1 MDTQTQSAP
10 TPVAGFEFTA
20 ETPVALTDRALGKV
34 KEALEQQKLDGHC
47 LRVAVIG
54 GGCSGF
60 NYDLDLVREA
70 KPEDLTYDLA
80 GVKVAVDKMSARFL
94 DGTVIDFVESLQG
107 AGFKFLNP
115 KAKSTCGCG
124 SSFSA

>member
-1 MDTQTQSAP
+1 METQTPVA
-10 TPVAGFEFTA
+10 PVAGFEFTP
-20 ETPVALTDRALGKV
+20 ETPVGLTDRALDKV

-47 LRVAVIG
+47 LRVAVVG

-60 NYDLDLVREA
+60 NYDLDLVKEA
-70 KPEDLTYDLA
+70 KPTDLTYELN
-80 GVKVAVDKMSARFL
+80 GLTVAVDQMSARFL
-94 DGTVIDFVESLQG
+94 DGTVVDFVETLQG

>member
-1 MDTQTQSAP
+1 METQTSAA
-10 TPVAGFEFTA
+10 TPVAGFQFT
-20 ETPVALTDRALGKV
+20 EQQPVALTEKAVAKV
-34 KEALEQQKLDGHC
+34 KEAIEQQKLDGHC
-47 LRVAVIG
+47 LRIAVVG
-54 GGCSGF
+54 GGCSGL

-70 KPEDLTYDLA
+70 KAGDLTYDLA
-80 GVKVAVDKMSARFL
+80 GLRVAVDKMSARFL

>member
-10 TPVAGFEFTA
+10 TPVAGFEFTP
-20 ETPVALTDRALGKV
+20 ETPVALTDRAVGKV
-34 KEALEQQKLDGHC
+34 REAIEQQKLDGHC
-47 LRVAVIG
+47 LRVAVVG

-70 KPEDLTYDLA
+70 KPEDLIYDL
-80 GVKVAVDKMSARFL
+80 GGIKVAVDKMSARFL

-107 AGFKFLNP
+107 AGFKFSNP

>member
-10 TPVAGFEFTA
+10 TPIAGFEFGPNQ
-20 ETPVALTDRALGKV
+20 PVGLTERAVGKV

-47 LRVAVIG
+47 LRVAVVS

-70 KPEDLTYDLA
+70 RPEDVTYDLA
-80 GVKVAVDKMSARFL
+80 GVKVAVDQRSVPFL

-107 AGFKFLNP
+107 AGFKFINP
-115 KAKSTCGCG
+115 KAEPTCGCG

>member
-10 TPVAGFEFTA
+10 TPITGFEFTP
-20 ETPVALTDRALGKV
+20 EKPVALTERAVGKV
-34 KEALEQQKLDGHC
+34 KEAIEQQKLDGHC
-47 LRVAVIG
+47 LRVAVVG

-70 KPEDLTYDLA
+70 KPEDLIYDLA

-107 AGFKFLNP
+107 AGFKFSNP

>member
-1 MDTQTQSAP
+1 METQTP
-10 TPVAGFEFTA
+10 DTMPVSGFEFTA
-20 ETPVALTDRALGKV
+20 EQPVGLTDRAVGKV
-34 KEALEQQKLDGHC
+34 REAMEQQKLDGHL
-47 LRVAVIG
+47 LRVAVVG

-70 KPEDLTYDLA
+70 KAGDLTYEIGGL
-80 GVKVAVDKMSARFL
+80 KMAVDKMSARFL
-94 DGTVIDFVESLQG
+94 DGTVIDFVETLQG
-107 AGFKFLNP
+107 AGFKFNNP